1 MEKNFLNVP
10 SLRTSGPLT
19 VREVARLVGLQL
31 QIGKVRQAR
40 RGALHAMDP
49 RLYMC
54 AVPFVARAERGS
66 SALIVSVSAMR
77 TVTMYTS
84 EDLC

>member
-1 MEKNFLNVP
+1 
-10 SLRTSGPLT
+10 
-19 VREVARLVGLQL
+19 VREAACLVRMQL
-31 QIGKVRQAR
+31 RSGKVRQDQ

-54 AVPFVARAERGS
+54 AVPFVAQAERGS

-77 TVTMYTS
+77 TLTMYSS
-84 EDLC
+84 EGFTERFG